1 MQTELIEQP
10 QAWGKPPD
18 TPRTVLA
25 KWLDN
30 AGAGIGTMALVGVLA
45 WTASGGNWAVVAAW
59 ALPLGI
65 AAFGALM
72 VARSALD
79 EVFSYSDYR
88 AMLADIEDLR
98 QQLEDGETE
107 HDEECDRLTTR
118 IRVLQA
124 DLNAERQRNWDR
136 HAGPR
141 SHSAIEIPT
150 EPTEPDLVRDD
161 AEKLL
166 ERAFGGNPWGKD
178 AMRQY
183 NNMTSTRWWA
193 ARDLLIARGIVARGK
208 NQTVLLQPTLTDAL
222 SALHGVEVAE
232 K

>member
-10 QAWGKPPD
+10 QAWSKQPD
-18 TPRTVLA
+18 TPGTVLA

-30 AGAGIGTMALVGVLA
+30 AGAGIGAMAVVGVLA
-45 WTASGGNWAVVAAW
+45 WLVSRDWATVAWWSLPAGV
-59 ALPLGI
+59 AL
-65 AAFGALM
+65 FGALM
-72 VARSALD
+72 IARAALD
-79 EVFSYSDYR
+79 EVFAYSDYR
-88 AMLADIEDLR
+88 AMLADIDSLT
-98 QQLEDGETE
+98 QQLEDAETT

-141 SHSAIEIPT
+141 SRSAIEIPT
-150 EPTEPDLVRDD
+150 EPTAPDPVRDD

-166 ERAFGGNPWGKD
+166 ERAYSANPWGKD
-178 AMRQY
+178 NMRLY
-183 NNMTSTRWWA
+183 CNMTSPQWYA
-193 ARDLLIARGIVARGK
+193 ARNLLIARGIVARGK

-222 SALHGVEVAE
+222 AALHGVEVAE